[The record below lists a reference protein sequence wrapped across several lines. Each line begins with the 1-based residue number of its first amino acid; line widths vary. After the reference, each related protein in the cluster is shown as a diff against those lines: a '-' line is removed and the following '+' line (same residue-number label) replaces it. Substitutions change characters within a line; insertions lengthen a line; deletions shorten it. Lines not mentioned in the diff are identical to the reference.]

1 MYYLKKLEKSENNH
15 FPVSPIPIHSRMGK
29 TGELNSATTPTP
41 SSLLSVSTLL
51 NPLTASAES
60 ISDNVSFNGAYI
72 LEEID
77 QKREEMKKVT
87 GVLQLSNASTAPL
100 TPSHKIEWHLADRWG
115 KTAMNY
121 LQEDLKNIQNNLST
135 SDNYSKNEKNKKDND
150 ALLERKND
158 IEKVIEDIFTY
169 NYINIV
175 DIE

>member
-1 MYYLKKLEKSENNH
+1 
-15 FPVSPIPIHSRMGK
+15 MGK